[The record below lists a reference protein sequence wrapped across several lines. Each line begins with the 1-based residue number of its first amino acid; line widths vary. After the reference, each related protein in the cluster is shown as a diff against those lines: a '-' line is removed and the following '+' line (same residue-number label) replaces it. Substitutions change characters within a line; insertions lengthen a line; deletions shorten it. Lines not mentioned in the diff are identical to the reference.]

1 MQEKILEV
9 YVFQHYDV
17 KVGVKIN
24 YPKNSVSLVE
34 VADTSLVKKWV
45 FAERG
50 IEYMGGWLQILEA
63 MQEAVKDA
71 NKKLKEYQKAKE
83 DFVTDV
89 LMEATDI
96 VKRKGQKL
104 PVFKGKKIK

>member
-1 MQEKILEV
+1 MEEKILEV
-9 YVFQHYDV
+9 YIFQYCDV

-34 VADTSLVKKWV
+34 VNDTNLIKKWV

-50 IEYMGGWLQILEA
+50 VEYMGGWLEILTA
-63 MQEAVKDA
+63 MQEAIKDA
-71 NKKLKEYQKAKE
+71 NKKIKDYQKSKE